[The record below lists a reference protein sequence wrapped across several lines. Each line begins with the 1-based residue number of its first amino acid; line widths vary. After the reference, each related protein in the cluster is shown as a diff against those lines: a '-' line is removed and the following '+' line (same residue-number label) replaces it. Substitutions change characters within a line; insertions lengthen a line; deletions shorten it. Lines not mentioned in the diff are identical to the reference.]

1 VSVNSFNDPLLFIT
15 GPPVFH
21 LPPGE
26 RIEVTFEVPLEEP
39 LEVPLEVLDE
49 STSIYEMR
57 KYMSAKTIALVEKM
71 KFLAKP
77 FQRKAYRPLVFHL
90 EDGVLLQG
98 EVEKVDDEH
107 VTFFLGAGE
116 LITYRVD
123 QVKKIVWRGS
133 IMK

>member
-1 VSVNSFNDPLLFIT
+1 MSVNSFNDPLIFIT

-26 RIEVTFEVPLEEP
+26 RIEVP
-39 LEVPLEVLDE
+39 LEVPFEVLDE

-57 KYMSAKTIALVEKM
+57 NYMSAKTIALVEKM

-123 QVKKIVWRGS
+123 QVQKIVWRGS